1 MATPLRVLMCEDSED
16 DVALAVRALRQGGY
30 DPYVERVDTAAAMG
44 AALDRE
50 AWEVVIGDYS
60 MPQFSAPAALGLLR
74 ERGLEL
80 PLIILSG
87 SIGEETAVDMMR
99 SGAYDYVLKDRPSR
113 LASAVERALQ
123 DAELQRERRRAEEE
137 RARLLERERAARAEA
152 EAALRVREEF
162 LTIAAHELK
171 TPVAV
176 LMAMAQ
182 LALRR
187 LGRQRE
193 VDPAQVGHALEL
205 IEQQSEKLGRLVG
218 QLLDV
223 SRIEAGQFTISP
235 EPADLARL
243 VENTVSLMQATTSKH
258 RLVLDALPTAPA
270 RVDPL
275 RFEQVLTNLLD
286 NAIRYSPAGQ
296 GIGEIAVRL
305 SRPAAGTVCLEVRDH
320 GTGVPEAERSRLFAR
335 FHHGHTASYA
345 SGLGLG
351 LHISRR
357 IVELHGGQ
365 IDVDFPPDGGTRFVV
380 CLPTGQADA
389 TGTGE
394 VGRAGERGMA

>member
-30 DPYVERVDTAAAMG
+30 DPLVERVDTAAAMG

-50 AWEVVIGDYS
+50 AWEVVIADYS
-60 MPQFSAPAALGLLR
+60 MPQFSGPAALGLLR
-74 ERGLEL
+74 ERGLDL

-123 DAELQRERRRAEEE
+123 EAELRRERRRAEEE

-152 EAALRVREEF
+152 EAALRLREEF

-187 LGRQRE
+187 LGRQRD
-193 VDPAQVGHALEL
+193 VDAEQVGRALEL
-205 IEQQSEKLGRLVG
+205 IEQQSDKLGRLVS

-235 EPADLARL
+235 EPTDLARL
-243 VENTVSLMQATTSKH
+243 VENAVSLMQATTSKH
-258 RLVLDALPTAPA
+258 RLMLDAAPTAPA
-270 RVDPL
+270 WVDPL
-275 RFEQVLTNLLD
+275 RFEQVLANLLD
-286 NAIRYSPAGQ
+286 NAIRYSPAG
-296 GIGEIAVRL
+296 GDINVRL
-305 SRPAAGTVCLEVRDH
+305 FRAAAGTVCLEVRDH
-320 GTGVPEAERSRLFAR
+320 GVGVPEAERPRLFAR
-335 FHHGHTASYA
+335 FHQGHTDSHA

-365 IDVDFPPDGGTRFVV
+365 IDVDFPMDGGTCFVV
-380 CLPTGQADA
+380 CLPADQEDTA
-389 TGTGE
+389 GSRTGE
-394 VGRAGERGMA
+394 AGRMGERGTA